1 MSNEVEKLEFN
12 ANWKERVKWAFG
24 NMSRCPTNSEKKTV
38 STSWLYSRN
47 EYYLFAGFQQCFL
60 SFRKTLQFK
69 LYARLDRA
77 FSLKTIWALWDI
89 CMYVCMEKLGLGIK
103 QLYPDCTEDPAGH
116 ISTWGDTAW
125 TRSRRG
131 NRSEQLRSRSYVR
144 RLRTWCPSIPKWP
157 KRMEIVVIQSDSDS
171 V

>member
-1 MSNEVEKLEFN
+1 M
-12 ANWKERVKWAFG
+12 
-24 NMSRCPTNSEKKTV
+24 
-38 STSWLYSRN
+38 
-47 EYYLFAGFQQCFL
+47 GFQECLDALRIQKKRLAVLDYILKMTSISGFRQCFL
-60 SFRKTLQFK
+60 SFRKTLQFIK

-77 FSLKTIWALWDI
+77 FSLNTIYIYMLYIWALWGIYIYMD
-89 CMYVCMEKLGLGIK
+89 KLGLGIK

-144 RLRTWCPSIPKWP
+144 RWRTWCPSIPKSP
-157 KRMEIVVIQSDSDS
+157 IRMEKWV
-171 V
+171 